1 MGNTSSTSGRRRTY
15 SDYQYQQSSGRPTS
29 TRSRYQTM
37 GNTSWTSRTW
47 GPYSDYQYQQG
58 LGRPTPTYS
67 RHTGAE
73 LGSYTHNS
81 QAGSV
86 YIGRTRLAEQFPYIY
101 PMSKITVPALGKVLI
116 AECGN
121 EGQHPYLSEEGKTTL
136 AFLRAAISFVPL
148 ALDAGADMQN
158 ASFLFAQ
165 AGIEFAIVAG
175 KGDWEFF
182 FYPNCRGEIFGH
194 CVRRPWLR
202 YIWDGVKSTVRRVGS
217 FLLPSL
223 GRSLIALVAA

>member
-1 MGNTSSTSGRRRTY
+1 MGNTSSTSERRRTY
-15 SDYQYQQSSGRPTS
+15 SDYQYQQSSGRPKS

-86 YIGRTRLAEQFPYIY
+86 YIGRTRLAEVRGISSYLRSVTVKPRTIY
-101 PMSKITVPALGKVLI
+101 RKFNDLHGIDT
-116 AECGN
+116 
-121 EGQHPYLSEEGKTTL
+121 
-136 AFLRAAISFVPL
+136 AAITNQV
-148 ALDAGADMQN
+148 
-158 ASFLFAQ
+158 
-165 AGIEFAIVAG
+165 
-175 KGDWEFF
+175 
-182 FYPNCRGEIFGH
+182 
-194 CVRRPWLR
+194 
-202 YIWDGVKSTVRRVGS
+202 
-217 FLLPSL
+217 
-223 GRSLIALVAA
+223 